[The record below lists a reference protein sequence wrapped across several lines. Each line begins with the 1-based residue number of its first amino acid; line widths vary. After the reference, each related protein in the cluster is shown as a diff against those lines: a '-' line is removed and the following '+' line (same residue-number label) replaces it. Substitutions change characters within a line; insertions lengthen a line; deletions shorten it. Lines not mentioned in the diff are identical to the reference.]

1 MVTYIVV
8 INVCITRWK
17 TENISNVYK
26 VFSVTPRPI
35 CNTRS
40 VVVTPTKQQNTHND
54 PLFTFRSNVIMISPQ
69 DFIFVPGTGY
79 IYYDLN
85 ITQLILENR
94 HVCVS
99 CYAVCPNHIY
109 RYMCLNDH
117 HDDLVLEYWDPREL
131 WKWHASDL

>member
-1 MVTYIVV
+1 MKMSLIPLFFIYGDLYCRHQCMY
-8 INVCITRWK
+8 NK
-17 TENISNVYK
+17 MKISNVYK

-35 CNTRS
+35 CYTRS

-54 PLFTFRSNVIMISPQ
+54 PLFTFRSNVIMISSQ
-69 DFIFVPGTGY
+69 DFILVPGTGY

-85 ITQLILENR
+85 IKQLILENQ

-117 HDDLVLEYWDPREL
+117 HDDLVLEY
-131 WKWHASDL
+131 